1 MFLAFTGTAVIV
13 TAFIGDHDDL
23 DGTLAYHIEETAV
36 NFDSDLSVFP
46 IPDCYAARE
55 DAQAALDAVA
65 SRESQLK
72 EETNAE
78 T

>member
-1 MFLAFTGTAVIV
+1 MPLAG
-13 TAFIGDHDDL
+13 
-23 DGTLAYHIEETAV
+23 LAHLSGADRHHAEQLHPYHIGETAV
-36 NFDSDLSVFP
+36 NFDSDLAVFP
-46 IPDCYAARE
+46 ISDCYAARE

-65 SRESQLK
+65 SRGPQLK